1 MIGSRTRWIG
11 AILLVMVAGIVALA
25 VWRRASSPA
34 PARTQLSGTAETR
47 RQLFAEIQPV
57 NVRNPEHSLFPE
69 HPHRGGSCG
78 LEGCMGEHEEGLD

>member
-1 MIGSRTRWIG
+1 MIGSRTLWIG
-11 AILLVMVAGIVALA
+11 AVLVVMAAAIVALV

-57 NVRNPEHSLFPE
+57 NVRNCEN
-69 HPHRGGSCG
+69 G
-78 LEGCMGEHEEGLD
+78 